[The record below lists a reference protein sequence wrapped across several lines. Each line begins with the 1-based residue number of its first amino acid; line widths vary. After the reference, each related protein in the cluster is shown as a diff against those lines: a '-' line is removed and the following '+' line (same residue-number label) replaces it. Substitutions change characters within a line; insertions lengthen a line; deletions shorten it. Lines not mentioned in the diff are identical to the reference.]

1 VIEEGGLRRLAY
13 GLIALTLALLTAAL
27 AGVAYSSLHSFER
40 VLQPQLEVKAQVVA
54 QVIGDQV
61 DRALDAG
68 IPLERLEGFAP
79 FADQVVAQHPEIQ
92 RVELRDLNG
101 RPLRSSSGNAE
112 EEALWNDQV
121 TVSRQG
127 EVLGTLAVAVA
138 PTYVTDRLRDIQT
151 EILAILLVALF
162 LTFEVLLVVVAMFV
176 IEPARRLSH
185 LLAEGEKGYFRT
197 ALVRET
203 NDEIGRLAKAF
214 NELIRREQERYAR
227 LLERWRALG
236 PAQPPDLAP
245 LLHELKDRLSN
256 EEPTAGISG
265 NVSDV
270 RMPLFLFFFAT
281 ELSRAFLPI
290 FARDLYQPRPGISYE
305 VAIALPIALYL
316 LLVALLTPMAGA
328 LAGRTGSRRLFL
340 LGLVPTAVGLL
351 MTAFA
356 SDLLALIL
364 WRCVNA
370 IGFALTSIAALDYI
384 ARAAGRTRR
393 AEGMAIYTAAF
404 VTAGLCGTS
413 IGGILAD
420 RLGYHATFIIATG
433 ITLLSAIMLLINL
446 RERGGGAAGA
456 GTRLRLADFGLI
468 LAHRGF
474 QLLIVAAAIPTQL
487 LTTGYLFYATPML
500 LDEKGY
506 SASIIGQVMMIYFI
520 IMILFGV
527 PTARLADRVG
537 NYRLF
542 ASAGLM
548 LAGLSALL
556 PQLAE
561 GATHYALWIGL
572 SMALVGLAHAACIP
586 AQGAILLQ
594 EAERFGGER
603 RTAAISAYRVL
614 ERIGS
619 VLGPLLAATLAGVY
633 GYSWTIGLLGL
644 YVLGCGM
651 LFSLVSL
658 FIKRTSANW
667 GN

>member
-1 VIEEGGLRRLAY
+1 MIEERGLRRLAY

-27 AGVAYSSLHSFER
+27 SGVAYSSLQTFER
-40 VLQPQLEVKAQVVA
+40 VLQPQLEAKARVVA
-54 QVIGDQV
+54 QVIGSEV

-79 FADQVVAQHPEIQ
+79 FADEVLAEHPEIQ
-92 RVELRDLNG
+92 RVELRDAEG
-101 RPLRSSSGNAE
+101 TPLFTSSGSAV
-112 EEALWNDQV
+112 ADAIWNRDV
-121 TVSRQG
+121 DVGRQG
-127 EVLGTLAVAVA
+127 QALGTLAVAVA
-138 PTYVTDRLRDIQT
+138 PNYVSDRLRDIQT
-151 EILAILLVALF
+151 EVLAILLVALF

-176 IEPARRLSH
+176 TEPVRRLSQ
-185 LLAEGEKGYFRT
+185 LLSEGEKGYFRT

-203 NDEIGRLAKAF
+203 NDEIGRFAASF
-214 NELIRREQERYAR
+214 NSLIRRQQERYLR
-227 LLERWRALG
+227 LTDSWRSLG
-236 PAQPPDLAP
+236 PAETPELSALMQELKERLAP
-245 LLHELKDRLSN
+245 DERARAMD
-256 EEPTAGISG
+256 G

-281 ELSRAFLPI
+281 ELSRSFLPM
-290 FARDLYQPRPGISYE
+290 FARDLYEPLPGISYE

-316 LLVALLTPMAGA
+316 FLVAILTPMAGA
-328 LAGRTGSRRLFL
+328 LAGRLGSRRLFL
-340 LGLVPTAVGLL
+340 LGLLPTGIGLF

-356 SDLLALIL
+356 GDLSALIL

-370 IGFALTSIAALDYI
+370 IGFALTTIAALDYI

-420 RLGYHATFIIATG
+420 RLGYHPTFIIAAAV
-433 ITLLSAIMLLINL
+433 TLLSAVMLLINL
-446 RERGGGAAGA
+446 RERGTSATGGGV
-456 GTRLRLADFGLI
+456 RLRLSDFGLV

-474 QLLIVAAAIPTQL
+474 QLLIVIAAIPTQF
-487 LTTGYLFYATPML
+487 LTTGYLFYAAPML

-506 SASIIGQVMMIYFI
+506 TTSVIGQVMMVYFI

-527 PTARLADRVG
+527 PTARIADRVG
-537 NYRLF
+537 RYRLF
-542 ASAGLM
+542 AGAGLT
-548 LAGLSALL
+548 LAGLAAFL
-556 PQLAE
+556 PSLAE
-561 GATHYALWIGL
+561 GTDYYAAWIGL

-586 AQGAILLQ
+586 AQGAILLR
-594 EAERFGGER
+594 EAERLGGER

-619 VLGPLLAATLAGVY
+619 VLGPLLAATLAAVY

-644 YVLGCGM
+644 YVLACGM

-658 FIKRTSANW
+658 LSMRTSADW